1 MLLPFCKQNLK
12 VRSSGHR
19 VSSLRPRTIVPRD
32 DNTIFCVRFFPS
44 RIFETPEAQLVPG
57 FFAERF
63 TGRQIRVA
71 GRHGREQTNLTNENA
86 KCSQKPKE
94 NPKNFGPFLFFIID
108 KAASP
113 TVSFSF
119 HEMLW
124 NEIGWNSDV
133 KVRNPNLAT
142 RHSSTR
148 SIVLPI
154 QDRAMTKK
162 KLILYSIDNT
172 QSNFRL
178 RLLFPVLCDRQSPP
192 DLTAVLLTSLWDYIL
207 RLC

>member
-19 VSSLRPRTIVPRD
+19 MRSLRPHKIVPRD
-32 DNTIFCVRFFPS
+32 DNTVFCVRFFPS

-63 TGRQIRVA
+63 TGRQIRAA
-71 GRHGREQTNLTNENA
+71 GRHGREPTNLRNETA
-86 KCSQKPKE
+86 CFQKPKE
-94 NPKNFGPFLFFIID
+94 NDQKILVTLLFFIID

-113 TVSFSF
+113 IVCLSF

-133 KVRNPNLAT
+133 KSGGIRTWQFDTVPLVQLYYQSKIVQWQKKTIHKATFAFACSSQFCAIVSPHLTWLQCCWLAFG
-142 RHSSTR
+142 
-148 SIVLPI
+148 II
-154 QDRAMTKK
+154 
-162 KLILYSIDNT
+162 
-172 QSNFRL
+172 F
-178 RLLFPVLCDRQSPP
+178 
-192 DLTAVLLTSLWDYIL
+192 
-207 RLC
+207 